1 MKGAK
6 TFRELV
12 DKDLIYYIDPKEQT
26 KYKALTVKSV
36 NPSELKKGWVTVEYY
51 KSSQALSMVTVDNI
65 DAIPTAKIICQGN
78 ATSMLTMSMPMS
90 IYFTSEKAIK
100 QFMGSQ
106 I

>member
-12 DKDLIYYIDPKEQT
+12 DKDLIYYIDPKEPT

-51 KSSQALSMVTVDNI
+51 KSSHAMQLVTSDNI
-65 DAIPTAKIICQGN
+65 DAIPTGKIICEGN
-78 ATSMLTMSMPMS
+78 AKSLLTMSMPMS
-90 IYFTSEKAIK
+90 IYFTSEKGIK
-100 QFMGSQ
+100 EFMGSQ